1 MPERKEK
8 KERKKFKILPLS
20 VGIETL
26 GGIFTPLVLRGTP
39 LPAKRHQTFSTASD
53 NQKTVE
59 IKIYIGERPI
69 ARKNLEIASLA
80 LSGIPDAPKG
90 EAQILLNIEVA
101 RDLSI
106 NCEALE
112 QKTGEKIS
120 IDADAET
127 IDTNEELIKQILH
140 EAEINK
146 AEDQEELRS
155 KEQHNKAQHLI
166 DQAENVLS
174 DKDKMKMYNSKGINQ
189 VVAELGLAME
199 DNNEDKIW
207 SQSSK
212 LEDLLKSP
220 NYFDFGDI
228 FKDFGFFGTQARKPP
243 QTSKPRYKPSQEPSK
258 QEHSQKTK
266 MDERPSVASVR
277 YNIGKIFG
285 ESNFTPDSNLCFV
298 LMPFLKSMEPI
309 YTDHIKP
316 LVEVEG
322 ISCQRA
328 DDIVGT
334 NIITYDIWEKINR
347 ARFIVA
353 DLTGKNPNVFYEVG
367 LAHAIGKE
375 VILVTQSMD
384 DVPFDLK
391 ALRCIVYSFTPR
403 GMKELENILAQT
415 IRKIMRAS

>member
-1 MPERKEK
+1 MTERKKNKERKE
-8 KERKKFKILPLS
+8 FKILPLS
-20 VGIETL
+20 VGIETI

-53 NQKTVE
+53 NQKAVE

-69 ARKNLEIASLA
+69 AQKNLEIASLT

-90 EAQILLNIEVA
+90 EPQILLNIEVTQ
-101 RDLSI
+101 DLSI

-112 QKTGEKIS
+112 QKSGDKIS

-127 IDTNEELIKQILH
+127 IDINEERIKQILH
-140 EAEINK
+140 VAEINK

-155 KEQHNKAQHLI
+155 KEQRNKAQHLI
-166 DQAENVLS
+166 DQAENILS
-174 DKDKMKMYNSKGINQ
+174 DKDKIKMYDSKGINQ

-199 DNNEDKIW
+199 DHNANKIR

-228 FKDFGFFGTQARKPP
+228 FKDFGLFGAQARKPA
-243 QTSKPRYKPSQEPSK
+243 QTSKSRYKPSQEPLK
-258 QEHSQKTK
+258 KEHSQKTK
-266 MDERPSVASVR
+266 TDERPSVASVK

-285 ESNFTPDSNLCFV
+285 GANFTPDSNLCFV

-309 YTDHIKP
+309 YMDHIKSI
-316 LVEVEG
+316 VEMEG

-403 GMKELENILAQT
+403 GMKELKNKLTQT
-415 IRKIMRAS
+415 IRKIMKAS

>member
-1 MPERKEK
+1 MTELKENK
-8 KERKKFKILPLS
+8 QIKEFKILPLS
-20 VGIETL
+20 VGLETV

-39 LPAKRHQTFSTASD
+39 LPAKRHQSFSTASD
-53 NQKTVE
+53 NQKAVE
-59 IKIYIGERPI
+59 IRIYIGERPI
-69 ARKNLEIASLA
+69 AKKNLEIKRLT

-90 EAQILLNIEVA
+90 EAQILLNIEVTQ
-101 RDLSI
+101 DLSI
-106 NCEALE
+106 ICNALE
-112 QKTGEKIS
+112 QKSGEKIS
-120 IDADAET
+120 IDINAET
-127 IDTNEELIKQILH
+127 IALTEDRIKQILH
-140 EAEINK
+140 MANINK
-146 AEDQEELRS
+146 FEDQEELRT
-155 KEQHNKAQHLI
+155 KEQNNKAQSLI
-166 DQAENVLS
+166 DQAEKILR
-174 DKDKMKMYNSKGINQ
+174 DKDKIMGYDSTSVNQ

-199 DNNEDKIW
+199 DNNADEIL
-207 SQSSK
+207 SQSTK
-212 LEDLLKSP
+212 LENLLKRP
-220 NYFDFGDI
+220 VNFDFGNI
-228 FKDFGFFGTQARKPP
+228 FKDFGFFGTQGIKQP
-243 QTSKPRYKPSQEPSK
+243 QTAKPLYKQSQDHSK
-258 QEHSQKTK
+258 QEQSQKTER
-266 MDERPSVASVR
+266 DERPLVAYG

-285 ESNFTPDSNLCFV
+285 RSNFTPDSNLCFV

-316 LVEVEG
+316 HVEFEG

-375 VILVTQSMD
+375 VILIAQSMD

-403 GMKELENILAQT
+403 GMKELENKLTQT
-415 IRKIMRAS
+415 IRTIMSGSY